1 MDTAT
6 ERWTDPSLDLLDP
19 VVRDR
24 SDPVPP
30 GTARGCSY
38 RVSSSFPCWTDATRT
53 ESYPVPDPSALQ
65 RAFNEY
71 ARTLLGPYDI
81 GRVLYRITDDMVTIL
96 DIDGAGVSVAGDGGH
111 LEFVTATGDVITR
124 LEQHQLEAGAGPCQ
138 DAFETGTRAA
148 SGDLHDEDRWPA
160 YTPTAIELGCRAV
173 VGIPMPTDDDR
184 TIGAVNLYRFA
195 ARGWTDD
202 ELDVAQLLAHMASGY
217 IVNARRLDESERLN
231 AQLQR
236 ALDSRIVIEQ
246 AKGIISARTGVD
258 VGSAFATLRG
268 HARRHRRPI
277 HDVARDIVA
286 GTLEL

>member
-1 MDTAT
+1 
-6 ERWTDPSLDLLDP
+6 
-19 VVRDR
+19 
-24 SDPVPP
+24 
-30 GTARGCSY
+30 
-38 RVSSSFPCWTDATRT
+38 
-53 ESYPVPDPSALQ
+53 VPDPTALE
-65 RAFNEY
+65 RAFQEY

-81 GRVLYRITDDMVTIL
+81 GRVLYRITDDMVSIL
-96 DIDGAGVSVAGDGGH
+96 GIDGAGVSIAADDGN

-124 LEQHQLEAGAGPCQ
+124 LEHHQLEAGDGPCQ
-138 DAFETGTRAA
+138 DAFRTGTR
-148 SGDLHDEDRWPA
+148 SVSDDLRDEDRWPA
-160 YTPTAIELGCRAV
+160 YTPTAMELGCRAV

-195 ARGWTDD
+195 AGRWTDD
-202 ELDVAQLLAHMASGY
+202 ELDVAQLLADMASGS

-258 VGSAFATLRG
+258 VGAAFAILRD

-277 HDVARDIVA
+277 HDVAGDVVA